1 MLLLKALLLVVSAT
15 TVLASGRIDAIVSGA
30 TLVGEDTSNRDSRG
44 EEVFKDPRNH
54 PAAVASILRFSADRA
69 EFRPREK
76 GVITDPKVYDH
87 FLKDVYNFPGFQAH
101 HQQRMQ
107 LDLQGDHEQFKR
119 EVAKKYKSDRNDP
132 NQMANEFEQLLPQQ
146 MDHDNQEWLLNYVV
160 MNTKNNQG
168 GEDQSEIMVEIC
180 TIMLQL
186 TKGSNDET
194 KIKRQTAHMTM
205 NAFNVKKEYL
215 TDHAQ
220 QLSQRIQTMRT
231 RKALRDLSSTGQL
244 GGEEYE
250 MAEES
255 ELEGW
260 FHGLFTPYYMPRSYP
275 VSRWQI

>member
-15 TVLASGRIDAIVSGA
+15 AVLASGRVDAIVSGA
-30 TLVGEDTSNRDSRG
+30 CIVGEDTSSHDSRG
-44 EEVFKDPRNH
+44 EEIFKNPRNH

-76 GVITDPKVYDH
+76 GVITDQKVYDH

-107 LDLQGDHEQFKR
+107 LDLQGDREQFKR

-132 NQMANEFEQLLPQQ
+132 NQMATEFDQLLPQE

-160 MNTKNNQG
+160 MNTQNNQG
-168 GEDQSEIMVEIC
+168 GGDQSEILVEIC
-180 TIMLQL
+180 SIMLKL
-186 TKGSNDET
+186 TKGSNDEA
-194 KIKRQTAHMTM
+194 KIKRQTAQMTM
-205 NAFNVKKEYL
+205 NAFTVKKEYL
-215 TDHAQ
+215 MQHAQ
-220 QLSQRIQTMRT
+220 SLSQRIQTMRT
-231 RKALRDLSSTGQL
+231 RKALRDLSSNGVL
-244 GGEEYE
+244 GGEDYE
-250 MAEES
+250 MSEES

-260 FHGLFTPYYMPRSYP
+260 FHGLFTPYYLTRSYP